1 MNKLDRIAIIGA
13 GIGGLTAALALLQRG
28 IDVDIYE
35 QAPALGEIGAGV
47 QISANGTRVLMALG
61 LERDLLDVCF
71 LPTGKEIRLWSTGT
85 TWTPFDL
92 GAVSLERY
100 GAPYVTVHRAD
111 LHELLARAVRRLK
124 GDAIRLGARCV
135 DIQQSTA
142 GVVLGFTNG
151 ATAQAQGA
159 IGADGVHS
167 RVREILFGTEA
178 ATFTGC
184 VAWRG
189 VVPVDWL
196 PSGLV
201 RPVGTN
207 WIGPGRH
214 FVHYPLRRGEL
225 LNFVGIV
232 ERHDWRIES
241 WSAQGTSDE
250 CLHDFKRWHRD
261 IQAIIASVAT
271 PYKWALMGREPM
283 AQWSLGRV
291 TLLGDACHPTLPFL
305 AQGAVMAIEDAY
317 VLARALE
324 MFGDCT
330 LAFERYE
337 AARKPRTSAIVK
349 GSATNTQR
357 FHNERLSDAST
368 AHEYINTEW
377 SEERVR
383 ERYEWLFVYDAT
395 TVTI

>member
-1 MNKLDRIAIIGA
+1 MNKPDRIAIVGA
-13 GIGGLTAALALLQRG
+13 GIGGLAAALALLQRG

-35 QAPALGEIGAGV
+35 QAPALGETGAGV

-71 LPTGKEIRLWSTGT
+71 MPAGKEIRLWSTGT

-100 GAPYVTVHRAD
+100 GAPYVTLHRAD
-111 LHELLARAVRRLK
+111 LHGLLARAVRRLK
-124 GDAIRLGARCV
+124 GDAITLGARCV
-135 DIQQSTA
+135 DIQQSSA
-142 GVVLGFTNG
+142 GVVLSFTNG
-151 ATAQAQGA
+151 TSAQAQGA

-167 RVREILFGTEA
+167 RVRASLFGAEA

-189 VVPVDWL
+189 VVPVDRL
-196 PSGLV
+196 PAGLV

-232 ERHDWRIES
+232 ERHDWQIES
-241 WSAQGTSDE
+241 WSAQSTSDE
-250 CLHDFKRWHRD
+250 CLHDFNGWHHD

-337 AARKPRTSAIVK
+337 TARKPRTSAIVK

-395 TVTI
+395 TVRI

>member
-1 MNKLDRIAIIGA
+1 MNKPDRIAIVGG
-13 GIGGLTAALALLQRG
+13 GIGGLTAAVALLQRG
-28 IDVDIYE
+28 IDVDVYE
-35 QAPALGEIGAGV
+35 QALALCETGAGV
-47 QISANGTRVLMALG
+47 QISANGTRVLIALG
-61 LERDLLDVCF
+61 LERQLLDVCF
-71 LPTGKEIRLWSTGT
+71 VPTGKEIRLWNTGA

-92 GAVSLERY
+92 GAASLERY
-100 GAPYVTVHRAD
+100 GAPYVTLHRAD
-111 LHELLARAVRRLK
+111 LHELLARAVRQLK
-124 GDAIRLGARCV
+124 PDAIKLGARCV
-135 DIQQSTA
+135 DIQQSPS
-142 GVVLGFTNG
+142 GVALSFANG
-151 ATAQAQGA
+151 TKAWAQGA

-167 RVREILFGTEA
+167 QVRQLLFGTEP

-184 VAWRG
+184 MAWRG
-189 VVPVDWL
+189 VVPVDRL

-232 ERHDWRIES
+232 ERDDWQIES
-241 WSAQGTSDE
+241 WSAQGTSEE
-250 CLHDFKRWHRD
+250 CLHDFEGWHRD
-261 IQAIIASVAT
+261 IQTIIASIAA

-283 AQWSLGRV
+283 AQWNLGRV

-317 VLARALE
+317 VLARAVE
-324 MFGDCT
+324 AFGDCT

-337 AARKPRTSAIVK
+337 VARRPRTSAIVK
-349 GSATNTQR
+349 GSATNTRR

-368 AHEYINTEW
+368 AQQYINTEW
-377 SEERVR
+377 AEERVR
-383 ERYEWLFVYDAT
+383 ERYEWLFIYDAT
-395 TVTI
+395 TVEI

>member
-1 MNKLDRIAIIGA
+1 MNKPDRIAIVGG

-28 IDVDIYE
+28 IDVDVYE
-35 QAPALGEIGAGV
+35 QAPALAETGAGV

-61 LERDLLDVCF
+61 LERDLLDVGF
-71 LPTGKEIRLWSTGT
+71 MPAGKEIRLWSTGT

-92 GAVSLERY
+92 GATSVERY
-100 GAPYVTVHRAD
+100 GAPYVTLHRAD
-111 LHELLARAVRRLK
+111 LHALLARAVRRLK
-124 GDAIRLGARCV
+124 GDAITLGARCV
-135 DIQQSTA
+135 DIQQSSA
-142 GVVLGFTNG
+142 GVALGFANG
-151 ATAQAQGA
+151 TTARAQGA

-167 RVREILFGTEA
+167 QVRQSLFGA
-178 ATFTGC
+178 GDATFTGC

-189 VVPVDWL
+189 VVPVDRL
-196 PSGLV
+196 PLGLV

-214 FVHYPLRRGEL
+214 FVHYPLRRGEF

-250 CLHDFKRWHRD
+250 CLQDFTGWHHD

-317 VLARALE
+317 VLMRALE

-337 AARKPRTSAIVK
+337 AARKQRTSAIVK

-368 AHEYINTEW
+368 AQEYIDTEW

-383 ERYEWLFVYDAT
+383 ERYEWLFIYDAT
-395 TVTI
+395 TVRI

>member
-1 MNKLDRIAIIGA
+1 MNKPERIAIVGA

-28 IDVDIYE
+28 IDVDVYE
-35 QAPALGEIGAGV
+35 QAPALGETGAGV

-71 LPTGKEIRLWSTGT
+71 MPTGKEIRLWSTGT

-100 GAPYVTVHRAD
+100 GAPYVTLHRAD

-124 GDAIRLGARCV
+124 GDAITLGARCV
-135 DIQQSTA
+135 DIQQSSA
-142 GVVLGFTNG
+142 GVVLAFANG

-167 RVREILFGTEA
+167 RVREILFDTQA

-189 VVPVDWL
+189 VVPVDHL

-232 ERHDWRIES
+232 ERHDWQIES

-250 CLHDFKRWHRD
+250 CLHDFEGWHHD

-324 MFGDCT
+324 MCGDCT

-395 TVTI
+395 TVRI

>member
-1 MNKLDRIAIIGA
+1 MTKPERIAIVGA
-13 GIGGLTAALALLQRG
+13 GIGGLTAAAALLQRG
-28 IDVDIYE
+28 IDVDVYE
-35 QAPALGEIGAGV
+35 QAPALCEIGAGV
-47 QISANGTRVLMALG
+47 QISANGTRILMALG
-61 LERDLLDVCF
+61 LERDLFDVCF
-71 LPTGKEIRLWSTGT
+71 MPTGKEIRLWNTGT

-92 GAVSLERY
+92 GAASLERY
-100 GAPYVTVHRAD
+100 GAPYVTLHRAD

-124 GDAIRLGARCV
+124 PDAITLGARCV
-135 DIQQSTA
+135 DIQQTSA
-142 GVVLGFTNG
+142 GVVLGFVNG
-151 ATAQAQGA
+151 TTAWAQGA
-159 IGADGVHS
+159 VGADGVHS
-167 RVREILFGTEA
+167 RVRQLLFGTEA

-184 VAWRG
+184 MAWRG
-189 VVPVDWL
+189 VLPVDRL
-196 PSGLV
+196 PSGFV

-225 LNFVGIV
+225 LNFVGVV

-250 CLHDFKRWHRD
+250 CLHDFKGWHPD
-261 IQAIIASVAT
+261 IQRIIASVAT
-271 PYKWALMGREPM
+271 PHKWALMGREPM

-317 VLARALE
+317 VLARAME
-324 MFGDCT
+324 MFGECT
-330 LAFERYE
+330 LAFARYE
-337 AARKPRTSAIVK
+337 DNRKPRTSAIVK

-368 AHEYINTEW
+368 AQEYIDSEW
-377 SEERVR
+377 SEDRVR
-383 ERYEWLFVYDAT
+383 ERYEWLFTYDAT
-395 TVTI
+395 TVEI

>member
-1 MNKLDRIAIIGA
+1 MNKPERIAIVGA

-28 IDVDIYE
+28 IDVDVYE
-35 QAPALGEIGAGV
+35 QAPALAETGAGV
-47 QISANGTRVLMALG
+47 QVSANGTRILMALG

-71 LPTGKEIRLWSTGT
+71 MPTGKEIRLWSTGT

-100 GAPYVTVHRAD
+100 GAPYVTLHRAD

-124 GDAIRLGARCV
+124 GDAITLGARCV
-135 DIQQSTA
+135 DIQQSSA
-142 GVVLGFTNG
+142 GVVLSFTNG
-151 ATAQAQGA
+151 TTAQAQGA

-167 RVREILFGTEA
+167 RVRELLFGTEA

-189 VVPVDWL
+189 VVPVDRL
-196 PSGLV
+196 PAGLV

-232 ERHDWRIES
+232 ERHDWQIES

-250 CLHDFKRWHRD
+250 CLHDFKGWHHD

-324 MFGDCT
+324 MCGDCT

-395 TVTI
+395 TVRI